1 MGMFMVRKRHIG
13 IGVIVLAFCYVSQQS
28 SYASTFGAGVFGANV
43 PFGSLTSISIALSN
57 NVAITMAANGGT
69 LQGTGSHSIT
79 VTSTDVVGY
88 DLYINA
94 TAATSMDNGA
104 STIPAS
110 ANATAAP
117 LSLNSWGYNTTGST
131 TDFKGITTTQSLINS
146 GTGPF
151 TGGDITPIS
160 YGALID
166 MNKASGVYA
175 VDVTYTAVGRN

>member
-13 IGVIVLAFCYVSQQS
+13 IGMIVLAFCYVSQQS

-69 LQGTGSHSIT
+69 LKGDGSHSIT

-94 TAATSMDNGA
+94 TTATSMGNGA

-110 ANATAAP
+110 TNTTLAP
-117 LSLNSWGYNTTGST
+117 LTLNSWGYNTTGST
-131 TDFKGITTTQSLINS
+131 TDFKGITSTQSLINS

-151 TGGDITPIS
+151 TGGVVTPVS

-166 MNKASGVYA
+166 MNKSSGVYA

>member
-1 MGMFMVRKRHIG
+1 MGMFVVRKRHIG
-13 IGVIVLAFCYVSQQS
+13 MSIIALALCCVSQQY

-43 PFGSLTSISIALSN
+43 PFGSLTSVSIALSN
-57 NVAITMAANGGT
+57 NVAITMAASGGT
-69 LQGTGSHSIT
+69 LKGTGSHSIT

-94 TAATSMDNGA
+94 TAATSMNNGS

-110 ANATAAP
+110 ANTAVAP
-117 LSLNSWGYNTTGST
+117 LSLNSWGYNTNGST
-131 TDFKGITTTQSLINS
+131 TDFRGITATQSLINS

-151 TGGDITPIS
+151 SEGVVTPIS